1 MRGRRIGRPG
11 LVGTVARTAVIA
23 GTATAVSNNVSQRS
37 AAKEQQ
43 AADQQAADQQAMVDQ
58 AAAQAAAQVQAQQP
72 VAPAAAPPVDVV
84 AKLTELA
91 NLKAAGV
98 LTDAEFTAAKAQLL
112 G

>member
-11 LVGTVARTAVIA
+11 LVGTMARTAVIA

-37 AAKEQQ
+37 AAKQQ
-43 AADQQAADQQAMVDQ
+43 DAADQQAYEQQAMVDQ

-72 VAPAAAPPVDVV
+72 VAAAPAPQDVV
-84 AKLTELA
+84 ARLTELA